1 LKSKKSVQVLG
12 LVLSIGLVSSIFAL
26 SVAAKEPSK
35 KAASASAAPVAPV
48 VNYNVV
54 DLDVVTQFRQEEFR
68 SSKVMETLS
77 SLTDSIGPRLTNSPN
92 MRKANKW
99 TRDQLKSWGLENSHL
114 EAWGPF
120 GTGWSY
126 ELATVRMIAPDTA
139 ELIALPKA
147 WTPSTEGPVRGK
159 LVRVKL
165 ENKDDLE
172 KNKGKL
178 AGAILLLGEMREVKM
193 NTEAKTSRYTDQT
206 LDELYRFAPQQA
218 RSAAA
223 AAQFSEAAKRR
234 AFAPELMKFLA
245 EEKVAATIEPTRL
258 PGDGGTV
265 FVQASGSPYKK
276 GEPIGVPAL
285 VMNIEHYGR
294 IARLIDRNEDVEVEV
309 NVKTK
314 FYDDDPMGYNTVAE
328 IPGSDLKD
336 EVVMLGA
343 HLDSWHGGTG
353 ATDNGAG
360 SAVMMEAVRLIKSL
374 DLHPRRT
381 IRIALWSGEEQG
393 LLGSRAYVAEHLATR
408 PVRPSE
414 TNAGGGGG
422 VDRRPPAGPLTFKP
436 EYNKVSVYF
445 NLDNGSGKIRGV
457 YLQENSAAGP
467 ILQNWMEPFRDLG
480 MSTLAWRNTGGTDHL
495 SFDGVGVP
503 GFQFIQDELEYDTRT
518 HHSTMDTYERL
529 QREDLMQASAVVASF
544 VYNAAMRD
552 QMFPR
557 KPLAKSDIPV
567 AAVAKTEE
575 PAAKVGKKVSTKK

>member
-1 LKSKKSVQVLG
+1 LKSKKSVYLLG
-12 LVLSIGLVSSIFAL
+12 CVVSMALVSSTFVLPAI
-26 SVAAKEPSK
+26 AKDPSK
-35 KAASASAAPVAPV
+35 KSEAAPVAAPA
-48 VNYNVV
+48 VNNNVI
-54 DLDVVTQFRQEEFR
+54 DLDVVTQIRQEEFR
-68 SSKVMETLS
+68 NSKVMETLS
-77 SLTDSIGPRLTNSPN
+77 SLSDSIGPRLTNSPN

-99 TRDQLKSWGLENSHL
+99 TQDQLTKWGLQNSHL

-126 ELATVRMIAPDTA
+126 EMSSVRMLAPDTA

-147 WTPSTEGPVRGK
+147 WTPGTDGPVRGK

-165 ENKDDLE
+165 ENKEDLE

-178 AGAILLLGEMREVKM
+178 AGAILLLGDMRDVKM
-193 NTEAKTSRYTDQT
+193 NTEAKMTRYTDQT
-206 LDELYRFAPQQA
+206 LDELYHFAAPAGRNPAQA
-218 RSAAA
+218 G
-223 AAQFSEAAKRR
+223 QFAEAARRR
-234 AFAPELMKFLA
+234 AFAPELTKFLM

-258 PGDGGTV
+258 PGDGGTI
-265 FVQASGSPYKK
+265 FVQSGGSYKK
-276 GEPIGVPAL
+276 GEPVGVPSL

-294 IARLIDRNEDVEVEV
+294 IARLMDRNEDVEVEV
-309 NVKTK
+309 NVKAK

-328 IPGSDLKD
+328 IPGTDLKD

-360 SAVMMEAVRLIKSL
+360 SAVAMEAVRLIKAL

-381 IRIALWSGEEQG
+381 IRVALWSGEEQG

-408 PVRPSE
+408 PTPPAGA
-414 TNAGGGGG
+414 NAGGGGG
-422 VDRRPPAGPLTFKP
+422 GGFRPPPGPLTLKP

-445 NLDNGSGKIRGV
+445 NLDNGSGKVRGI
-457 YLQENSAAGP
+457 YLQENSAAAP
-467 ILQNWMEPFRDLG
+467 IFQNWMEPFRDLG
-480 MSTLAWRNTGGTDHL
+480 MTTMTMRNTGGTDHL

-518 HHSTMDTYERL
+518 HHSNMDTYERL
-529 QREDLMQASAVVASF
+529 QRDDLMQASAVMASF

-567 AAVAKTEE
+567 APVVKAEDS
-575 PAAKVGKKVSTKK
+575 AAKGGKKK

>member
-1 LKSKKSVQVLG
+1 LKSKKSAYLLG
-12 LVLSIGLVSSIFAL
+12 CVVSMALVSSTFILPA
-26 SVAAKEPSK
+26 SAKDPSK
-35 KAASASAAPVAPV
+35 KADAAPVAPA
-48 VNYNVV
+48 VNNNVV
-54 DLDVVTQFRQEEFR
+54 DLDVITQIRQEEFR
-68 SSKVMETLS
+68 NSKVMDTLS

-99 TRDQLKSWGLENSHL
+99 TQDQFTKWGLQNSHL

-126 ELATVRMIAPDTA
+126 ELSSVRMLAPDTA

-147 WTPSTEGPVRGK
+147 WTPGTDGPVRGK

-165 ENKDDLE
+165 ENKEDLE
-172 KNKGKL
+172 KNRGKL
-178 AGAILLLGEMREVKM
+178 AGAILLLGDMREVKM
-193 NTEAKTSRYTDQT
+193 NTEAKMTRYTDQT
-206 LDELYRFAPQQA
+206 LDELYHYSAPA
-218 RSAAA
+218 PRNPAL
-223 AAQFSEAAKRR
+223 AAQFADAARRR
-234 AFAPELMKFLA
+234 AFAPELTKFLM

-258 PGDGGTV
+258 PGDGGTI
-265 FVQASGSPYKK
+265 FVQSGGSYKK
-276 GEPIGVPAL
+276 GEPVGVPSL
-285 VMNIEHYGR
+285 VMDIEHYGR
-294 IARLIDRNEDVEVEV
+294 ISRLMDRKEDVEVEV
-309 NVKTK
+309 NVKAK

-328 IPGSDLKD
+328 IPGTDLKD

-360 SAVMMEAVRLIKSL
+360 SAVAMEAVRLIKAL

-393 LLGSRAYVAEHLATR
+393 LLGSRGYVAQHLATR
-408 PVRPSE
+408 PEQPGGQF
-414 TNAGGGGG
+414 GGGGG
-422 VDRRPPAGPLTFKP
+422 GPRPPAGPLTFKP
-436 EYNKVSVYF
+436 DYNKVSVYF

-457 YLQENSAAGP
+457 YLQENSAAAP
-467 ILQNWMEPFRDLG
+467 IFQNWMEPFRDLG
-480 MSTLAWRNTGGTDHL
+480 MTTLTMRNTGGTDHL

-518 HHSTMDTYERL
+518 HHSNMDTYERL
-529 QREDLMQASAVVASF
+529 QRDDLMQASAVMASF

-567 AAVAKTEE
+567 AAVAKVEE
-575 PAAKVGKKVSTKK
+575 PAAKGAKKAEAKKADAGKK

>member
-1 LKSKKSVQVLG
+1 MA
-12 LVLSIGLVSSIFAL
+12 LVSSTFAL
-26 SVAAKEPSK
+26 PASAKDPSK
-35 KAASASAAPVAPV
+35 KAEAAPVATPV
-48 VNYNVV
+48 VNNNAI
-54 DLDVVTQFRQEEFR
+54 DLDVVTQIRQEEFR
-68 SSKVMETLS
+68 NSKVMETLS
-77 SLTDSIGPRLTNSPN
+77 SLSDSIGPRLTNSPN

-99 TRDQLKSWGLENSHL
+99 TQDQLTKWGLQNSRL

-126 ELATVRMIAPDTA
+126 EMSSVRMLAPDTA

-147 WTPSTEGPVRGK
+147 WTPGTDGPVRGK
-159 LVRVKL
+159 LIRVKL
-165 ENKDDLE
+165 ENKEDLE

-178 AGAILLLGEMREVKM
+178 VGAILLLGDMREVKM
-193 NTEAKTSRYTDQT
+193 NTEAKMTRYTDQT
-206 LDELYRFAPQQA
+206 LDELYHFAAPPARDPAQA
-218 RSAAA
+218 ALLA
-223 AAQFSEAAKRR
+223 EARRRR
-234 AFAPELMKFLA
+234 AFAPELTKFLM

-258 PGDGGTV
+258 PGDGGTI
-265 FVQASGSPYKK
+265 FVQSGGSYKK
-276 GEPIGVPAL
+276 GEPVGVPSL

-294 IARLIDRNEDVEVEV
+294 ISRLMDRNEDVEVEV
-309 NVKTK
+309 NVKAK

-328 IPGSDLKD
+328 IPGTDLKD

-360 SAVMMEAVRLIKSL
+360 SAVAMEAVRLIKAL

-381 IRIALWSGEEQG
+381 IRVALWSGEEQG

-408 PVRPSE
+408 PTPAPGA
-414 TNAGGGGG
+414 NAGGGGG
-422 VDRRPPAGPLTFKP
+422 GGFRPPPGPLTLKP

-445 NLDNGSGKIRGV
+445 NLDNGSGKVRGI
-457 YLQENSAAGP
+457 YLQENSAAAP
-467 ILQNWMEPFRDLG
+467 IFQNWMEPFRDLG
-480 MSTLAWRNTGGTDHL
+480 MTTMTMRNTGGTDHL

-518 HHSTMDTYERL
+518 HHSNMDTYERL
-529 QREDLMQASAVVASF
+529 QRDDLMQASAVMASF

-567 AAVAKTEE
+567 AAVVKAEE
-575 PAAKVGKKVSTKK
+575 PAAKGGKKAASKK